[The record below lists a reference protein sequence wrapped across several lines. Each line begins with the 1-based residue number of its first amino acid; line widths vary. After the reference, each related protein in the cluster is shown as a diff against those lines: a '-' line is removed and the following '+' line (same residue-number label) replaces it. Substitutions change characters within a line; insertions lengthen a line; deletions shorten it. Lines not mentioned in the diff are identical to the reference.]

1 MINMLNKEETNE
13 LFAYLYSV
21 RLLHDEDF
29 KRLHYITISK
39 LIMKVLRL
47 YKNELKDS
55 LLEEINRL
63 TKGQDITQPLDE
75 MCDIEKT
82 FDEEKEK
89 IIAMASNKF
98 IENADKLAV
107 RHVKK
112 LNKIKEET
120 NEKIKENYKEED
132 SLDYLLENHKKTMKE
147 LKKSK
152 HLKQKYNK

>member
-1 MINMLNKEETNE
+1 
-13 LFAYLYSV
+13 
-21 RLLHDEDF
+21 
-29 KRLHYITISK
+29 
-39 LIMKVLRL
+39 MKVLRL